1 MDRCVDC
8 NREGCPLL
16 HLGEYPATDG
26 MCAEDAVRAFNARME
41 QIQRARFD
49 CLDHRVNWR
58 ERALAAEARERWTSI
73 VDRIPDNG
81 EIVEGFT
88 ADNTVVT
95 VWVERGRLEQEDGS
109 LYPDGFIT
117 HYRPLPAP
125 PEGEP

>member
-1 MDRCVDC
+1 MARCEWCDRDECKKVETWAAFVAC
-8 NREGCPLL
+8 NCTIDISNP
-16 HLGEYPATDG
+16 
-26 MCAEDAVRAFNARME
+26 CAHQAAAHDANVACE
-41 QIQRARFD
+41 
-49 CLDHRVNWR
+49 LHRVNWR
-58 ERALAAEARERWTSI
+58 ERALAAESRERWTSI

-125 PEGEP
+125 PEQ